1 MFKDYSSELFYPQ
14 ICKHQHLYVADRKD
28 VVFDTFKEQTLKT
41 TTCVNRGKG
50 VHRKVQ
56 ENLVVPTN
64 EKGFFCLD
72 KNRTELFCFLSKTA
86 ISLGKEDKVL
96 VCVYNDTCISS
107 NGDSDL
113 SNLKPYDHKE
123 ADTKVFLYMNTM
135 TKQGHRKMVI

>member
-1 MFKDYSSELFYPQ
+1 M
-14 ICKHQHLYVADRKD
+14 YVADRKD
-28 VVFDTFKEQTLKT
+28 VVFDTYKEQSLKT
-41 TTCVNRGKG
+41 TTRVNRGKG

-64 EKGFFCLD
+64 WKGFFCLD
-72 KNRTELFCFLSKTA
+72 KSRTELFCFLSKTA
-86 ISLGKEDKVL
+86 ISLGKEDEVL

-123 ADTKVFLYMNTM
+123 ADTKLFLYMNTM
-135 TKQGHRKMVI
+135 AKQGHRKMVI